1 MIRILLAAVCLG
13 GGYPTNL
20 DLVEATVEEACSS
33 LAETIAQQGIDTF
46 TIEIEGEHPANWLVE
61 QTIKSVLTGRGL
73 TVIAGREGASN
84 SVLSIRAMDLAVRYG
99 DTSRSW
105 IFGKKRVERI
115 AICELS
121 STLIDSGGTI
131 IVSIRSG
138 AEDSDIVP
146 VSELDVLE
154 GAEDWNWLS
163 EGEISGDGGGI
174 LEPLVVT
181 GVVASLIYLFY
192 SSRAE

>member
-1 MIRILLAAVCLG
+1 MIQILLAAVCLG

-20 DLVEATVEEACSS
+20 DLVEAAVEEACSS

-61 QTIKSVLTGRGL
+61 QTIEAVLTGRGL
-73 TVIAGREGASN
+73 TVTAGREGTSN
-84 SVLSIRAMDLAVRYG
+84 SILSIRPMDLAVRYG
-99 DTSRSW
+99 NTSRSW

-121 STLIDSGGTI
+121 STLVDSEGTI

-138 AEDSDIVP
+138 AEDSDLVP